1 MSDGCRGQRVDRG
14 VGTPGSPTA
23 RPVSS
28 PAGSREGPAPWVACA
43 RSPCHPEA
51 AVDAWAPTCSGTGR
65 CVGPV
70 TLERRSPASLV
81 GAWRK
86 RAVGPPP
93 AEARAERRR
102 LASAHQTAW
111 GRPAP
116 RGRAGR
122 WPLCRW
128 ERASRRGVPPV
139 EWGCR
144 WEQLGSW
151 GGEANQTGLRCG
163 SRPGEGRAGPGD
175 VTREAGPEAG

>member
-1 MSDGCRGQRVDRG
+1 MDRG

-51 AVDAWAPTCSGTGR
+51 AVDAWAPTCSGAGR

-86 RAVGPPP
+86 RAVGHPPP
-93 AEARAERRR
+93 RQRPG
-102 LASAHQTAW
+102 LSAGDWLPLTRQHGAGQHPVAVLDAGLSAGGR
-111 GRPAP
+111 GRPGGGCRLWSGGAGGSSWAAGEGRP
-116 RGRAGR
+116 TRPACTVGPGRVRAGR
-122 WPLCRW
+122 APGTSCGKLGQRQG
-128 ERASRRGVPPV
+128 EDTQ
-139 EWGCR
+139 GC
-144 WEQLGSW
+144 S
-151 GGEANQTGLRCG
+151 
-163 SRPGEGRAGPGD
+163 
-175 VTREAGPEAG
+175 